1 MPTVSC
7 DGWCVLVNL
16 PALYVTLQALPRQTA
31 AFVGPLAGRPN
42 RVMDVS
48 WQRQRALWL
57 AAGTQEKEP
66 VRIEALDVAR
76 ENFTLP
82 SSESLGE
89 GADGIGRAKA
99 LAKPNESRAAQL
111 REAKAKERASK
122 KKTTIPNPFEIPIKA
137 GRAARRALEA
147 LGKIDEVSDTPLDD
161 VCGLE
166 KASGHAMAL
175 ATHLVVPSQALCM
188 PYIYGMSD
196 QYSCSRT

>member
-1 MPTVSC
+1 
-7 DGWCVLVNL
+7 
-16 PALYVTLQALPRQTA
+16 
-31 AFVGPLAGRPN
+31 
-42 RVMDVS
+42 MDVS

>member
-161 VCGLE
+161 VCGLGGGWW
-166 KASGHAMAL
+166 A
-175 ATHLVVPSQALCM
+175 C
-188 PYIYGMSD
+188 
-196 QYSCSRT
+196 